1 MISFL
6 GELVIGGFWPNNGMR
21 TLLGTP
27 HYAKVRII
35 FIIRTLGVGV
45 DLCRNGVRCMCDEW

>member
-21 TLLGTP
+21 TLLGAP

-35 FIIRTLGVGV
+35 FIMRTLASGTV
-45 DLCRNGVRCMCDEW
+45 LCRMEGEK

>member
-1 MISFL
+1 MISYM
-6 GELVIGGFWPNNGMR
+6 GELVIGGLWYNNVIS

-35 FIIRTLGVGV
+35 FIMRTLASGTV
-45 DLCRNGVRCMCDEW
+45 LCRMEGEK